1 MAKLKWDEERQA
13 FKYQILSTRPVP
25 GGNVV
30 YISMDEL
37 PAGIKIESRN
47 GQPVSVEVD
56 DAYLKV
62 KLPNLKRLKDSGDLK
77 SILKLLNVEIEEI
90 LDKCRIIEYDNIDY
104 TYEDDIITILYAN
117 NIMTS
122 LSILKGKIKEYSSDE
137 INERIFGGGWKDI
150 FLQIELDSNMLNRI
164 DIMNGLPN
172 FMKGIGLGKKIY
184 KKLIK
189 DFNYI
194 STFDGYEPSI
204 DSSMVWESLAKDDD
218 IFTFTNDENIICFWN
233 DYSYNDTIEKLK
245 YFYKDSD
252 INNAQFDD
260 TFLNRYNLT
269 DDSLGEILFN

>member
-1 MAKLKWDEERQA
+1 MKTIKTYSEILESHRESKLIFEK
-13 FKYQILSTRPVP
+13 
-25 GGNVV
+25 
-30 YISMDEL
+30 SMSSE
-37 PAGIKIESRN
+37 KIT
-47 GQPVSVEVD
+47 
-56 DAYLKV
+56 
-62 KLPNLKRLKDSGDLK
+62 NLKRLKDSGDLK

-189 DFNYI
+189 DFGYFYI
-194 STFDGYEPSI
+194 SKALS
-204 DSSMVWESLAKDDD
+204 K
-218 IFTFTNDENIICFWN
+218 CFAN
-233 DYSYNDTIEKLK
+233 S
-245 YFYKDSD
+245 
-252 INNAQFDD
+252 
-260 TFLNRYNLT
+260 
-269 DDSLGEILFN
+269 FN

>member
-1 MAKLKWDEERQA
+1 MNTIKTFSEILESHRESKLIFEK
-13 FKYQILSTRPVP
+13 
-25 GGNVV
+25 
-30 YISMDEL
+30 SMSSE
-37 PAGIKIESRN
+37 KIT
-47 GQPVSVEVD
+47 
-56 DAYLKV
+56 
-62 KLPNLKRLKDSGDLK
+62 NLKRLKDSGDLK

>member
-1 MAKLKWDEERQA
+1 MKTIKTYSEILESHRESKLIFEK
-13 FKYQILSTRPVP
+13 
-25 GGNVV
+25 
-30 YISMDEL
+30 SMSSE
-37 PAGIKIESRN
+37 KIT
-47 GQPVSVEVD
+47 
-56 DAYLKV
+56 
-62 KLPNLKRLKDSGDLK
+62 NLKRLKDSGDLK

>member
-1 MAKLKWDEERQA
+1 
-13 FKYQILSTRPVP
+13 
-25 GGNVV
+25 
-30 YISMDEL
+30 
-37 PAGIKIESRN
+37 
-47 GQPVSVEVD
+47 
-56 DAYLKV
+56 
-62 KLPNLKRLKDSGDLK
+62 
-77 SILKLLNVEIEEI
+77 
-90 LDKCRIIEYDNIDY
+90 
-104 TYEDDIITILYAN
+104 
-117 NIMTS
+117 
-122 LSILKGKIKEYSSDE
+122 
-137 INERIFGGGWKDI
+137 
-150 FLQIELDSNMLNRI
+150 MLNRI

>member
-1 MAKLKWDEERQA
+1 MKTIKTYSEILESHRESKLIFEK
-13 FKYQILSTRPVP
+13 
-25 GGNVV
+25 
-30 YISMDEL
+30 SMSSE
-37 PAGIKIESRN
+37 KIT
-47 GQPVSVEVD
+47 
-56 DAYLKV
+56 
-62 KLPNLKRLKDSGDLK
+62 NLKRLKDSGDLK

-218 IFTFTNDENIICFWN
+218 IFIFTNDENIICFWN